1 MDTTNETKPATK
13 RPRKMGREP
22 KNDSAQIDPKRTTKA
37 GQIVT
42 MLTSARGATIDEL
55 IAATGWLPHTTRS
68 ALTGLKKK
76 GHIVTSE
83 KLDGVRRY
91 RIEGRAS

>member
-1 MDTTNETKPATK
+1 MAPGPENE
-13 RPRKMGREP
+13 
-22 KNDSAQIDPKRTTKA
+22 SAQVYPKRTTKA

-42 MLTSARGATIDEL
+42 MLISARGATIDEL

-91 RIEGRAS
+91 RIEGGAS

>member
-1 MDTTNETKPATK
+1 MDTTHETKPATT
-13 RPRKMGREP
+13 RPRKMARKP
-22 KNDSAQIDPKRTTKA
+22 KANAVCVKPKRTTKID
-37 GQIVT
+37 QIVT
-42 MLTSARGATIDEL
+42 MLTCAAGATLDEL
-55 IAATGWLPHTTRS
+55 FASTGWQPHTTRA

-91 RIEGRAS
+91 RIEGGAG